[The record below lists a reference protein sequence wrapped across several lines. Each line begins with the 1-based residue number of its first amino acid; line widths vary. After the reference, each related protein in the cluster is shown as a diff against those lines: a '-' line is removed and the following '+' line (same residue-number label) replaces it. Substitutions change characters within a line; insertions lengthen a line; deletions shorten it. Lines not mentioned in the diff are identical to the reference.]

1 MTDPEANGTVT
12 ARLGAQL
19 LVGEPA
25 PGPVEVAQHLLAI
38 QAQDPVGARL
48 AVRARTRGTVA
59 ADVDRALTEDRSLV
73 VTWLNRGTLHL
84 VAAEDLGWLHA
95 LTTPRQAAAN
105 NRRLAQ
111 EGVPPADADRAVA
124 AIVGA
129 LRDEGPLTRAQLRDR
144 IDAIG
149 VRTAGQALVHVL
161 YRAAHDEQVVRGPV
175 VDGDHAFVLARDWLE
190 PTRPV
195 DLERAPAEL
204 ARRFLVGHGPATDR
218 DLAKWA
224 GVTLAVAR
232 DGLRA
237 IADGLD
243 DHDDGTVSLRRRAAP
258 ATETPP
264 PLLLG
269 AFDPLLHGWVDRS
282 PIIGDHRGIVTSNG
296 VFRPFLLVDGRAA
309 GLWRRDRG
317 AVVQEPFAPLGA
329 ATQAA
334 LDAEAEDVRRFL
346 AAP

>member
-19 LVGEPA
+19 LVGEPT

-84 VAAEDLGWLHA
+84 VAAEDLGWLHT

-111 EGVPPADADRAVA
+111 VGVPPADADRAVA

-161 YRAAHDEQVVRGPV
+161 YRTAHDEQVVRGPV

-243 DHDDGTVSLRRRAAP
+243 DHDDRTVSLRRRAAP
-258 ATETPP
+258 ATEMPP